1 MQQKRREDRMPQGW
15 VRRSTTATSTTTA
28 VTTGAT
34 VSTLSS
40 STTTTA
46 TARTKTVPVTDGADS
61 DSPAEEDIKIQFED
75 VSSDSSDSRE
85 FDLLKHK
92 TAKA

>member
-1 MQQKRREDRMPQGW
+1 MQQKRREDRIPQGW
-15 VRRSTTATSTTTA
+15 VRRSTATTTTA
-28 VTTGAT
+28 ATTGST

-40 STTTTA
+40 TA
-46 TARTKTVPVTDGADS
+46 ARAIAPTGAGQHTDGADS

-75 VSSDSSDSRE
+75 ASSDSSDSRE